1 MSEQT
6 SFYKKLL
13 TLYFKEEWRLHKDLF
28 GGTRFFLFPLVL
40 GVLTAAL
47 TFGVNYLDLS
57 ALSIGSIIGGIHI
70 IMLLFGFQTG
80 TIVFTNRDQIDN
92 LLSDYAPLIQ
102 LAPSS
107 VQPDRSFVM
116 LFILK
121 DIVYYSL
128 LTMLPIAVGFI
139 PFIGVL
145 NGGFLFLSFV
155 FTFSFG
161 VTGMIFGV
169 NILTIGGRIAGAMYG
184 LGLTGILGG
193 FFYWFNV
200 YTPYQLFS
208 SQQPE
213 VLGLFTLLAVTTIGS
228 VRFYARGSLS
238 REETIHKPEI
248 TGGTSRETALYQ
260 KISADLSRSRGGYGL
275 IAFSVLVTALV
286 AYFLVTILDPISS
299 TLNRGL
305 LFSIVM
311 MMGLS
316 FTVYSELSRNT
327 NYNEFISLGYYIE
340 EVFKAIFNH
349 YFFFAIV
356 PTVVISLL
364 LYPQS
369 ILVTAV
375 TASLLGFYYFS
386 VLSLAAGLQPEEALF
401 DVVRFGFITV
411 FLGLGSLP
419 PLIYSIFYD
428 SQLWSA
434 VLTELFGSVPDQTL
448 TVLIGAYVF
457 IILGLSVAFR
467 QVSYTYW
474 DVKSRFA

>member
-40 GVLTAAL
+40 GILTAAL
-47 TFGVNYLDLS
+47 TFGVNYLNLS
-57 ALSIGSIIGGIHI
+57 ALSIDSIIGGIHI

-139 PFIGVL
+139 PFIGIV
-145 NGGFLFLSFV
+145 NGGFLFLSFA
-155 FTFSFG
+155 FTFSLG
-161 VTGMIFGV
+161 VTSMILGV
-169 NILTIGGRIAGAMYG
+169 NILTIGGRVAGGAYG
-184 LGLTGILGG
+184 VGLISVFAG
-193 FFYWFNV
+193 FFYVFSI
-200 YTPYQLFS
+200 YTPYRLLI
-208 SQQPE
+208 SQQPAI
-213 VLGLFTLLAVTTIGS
+213 LGLLALLAITTIGS
-228 VRFYARGSLS
+228 VRLYARGSLS
-238 REETIHKPEI
+238 REETVHKPAI
-248 TGGTSRETALYQ
+248 TGGTSRKTALYQ

-275 IAFSVLVTALV
+275 IVFSIIVTALV
-286 AYFLVTILDPISS
+286 AYFLVTILDPISG
-299 TLNRGL
+299 TLNKGL

-311 MMGLS
+311 MMGLA

-349 YFFFAIV
+349 YFFFAV
-356 PTVVISLL
+356 LPTVLISGFI
-364 LYPQS
+364 YS
-369 ILVTAV
+369 SSLVTVAI
-375 TASLLGFYYFS
+375 TTPLLGFYYFS

-428 SQLWSA
+428 PQLWSA

-448 TVLIGAYVF
+448 TVLFGLYLVL
-457 IILGLSVAFR
+457 IIGLSVAFR

>member
-1 MSEQT
+1 MSGQNA
-6 SFYKKLL
+6 FYKKLL

-40 GVLTAAL
+40 GVLTATL

-57 ALSIGSIIGGIHI
+57 ALSIGSIIGGIHV

-92 LLSDYAPLIQ
+92 LLSDYTPLIQ

-107 VQPDRSFVM
+107 VQPDRVFVM
-116 LFILK
+116 LFIFK

-139 PFIGVL
+139 PFIGVVSGL
-145 NGGFLFLSFV
+145 FLFLSFV
-155 FTFSFG
+155 VTFSLG
-161 VTGMIFGV
+161 VTGMILGV
-169 NILTIGGRIAGAMYG
+169 NLLTIGGRVVGLVYG
-184 LGLTGILGG
+184 VSIVGLFGG
-193 FFYWFNV
+193 FFYWLSI
-200 YTPYQLFS
+200 YTPYQLFVS
-208 SQQPE
+208 REPE
-213 VLGLFTLLAVTTIGS
+213 ILGLFAILAVTTIGS
-228 VRFYARGSLS
+228 VKLYSRGSLS
-238 REETIHKPEI
+238 RKETLHQPQIS
-248 TGGTSRETALYQ
+248 TGNSRKTAIYQ

-275 IAFSVLVTALV
+275 IGFSILVTALV
-286 AYFLVTILDPISS
+286 AYFLVEILEPLSGS
-299 TLNRGL
+299 LNSGA

-340 EVFKAIFNH
+340 EVFKAIFSH

-356 PTVVISLL
+356 PTMLISIALF
-364 LYPQS
+364 PSS
-369 ILVTAV
+369 IVPIVL
-375 TASLLGFYYFS
+375 ASVLLGFYYFS

-401 DVVRFGFITV
+401 DVVRFSFITL
-411 FLGLGSLP
+411 FLGIGSLP
-419 PLIYSIFYD
+419 PLIFAIFYD
-428 SQLWSA
+428 EQLWNA
-434 VLTELFGSVPDQTL
+434 VLTELLGTMPDYSLSIIFGL
-448 TVLIGAYVF
+448 YAF
-457 IILGLSVAFR
+457 IIFGLTVAFR